1 MDASHFVYGGVLGV
15 LWTAIRMLVPTGSG
29 RQRLNVL
36 GAIAYRTLQFHS
48 VVNVGSVATEQVC
61 ELMRKLRAAH
71 RKPISIVLDN
81 ARYQKNKAVMELAT
95 ALNIE
100 LVYLPAYSPNLNLIE
115 RVWKFVKAE
124 ALSARVLPEFTSF
137 RNSIESTL
145 SQLATKHRAKMKS
158 LITRN
163 FQLFDNAQV
172 LA

>member
-15 LWTAIRMLVPTGSG
+15 LWTAIRMLIPTGSG

-48 VVNVGSVATEQVC
+48 VINIGSITTEEVC
-61 ELMRKLRAAH
+61 ELLRKLRAAH
-71 RKPISIVLDN
+71 RKPISVVLDN
-81 ARYQKNKAVMELAT
+81 ARYQKNKAVAAVAT

-124 ALSARVLPEFTSF
+124 ALSARVLPEFASF

-145 SQLATKHRAKMKS
+145 SQLTTKHRAKMKS

-163 FQLFDNAQV
+163 FQLFDDAQV